1 MDFLF
6 PDLHSFAKRLYVSID
21 DYLVDREKSSQQNGS
36 EEKLIKEHSPK
47 NLDCFALGLYKGIT
61 QSWQQSGVPNVE
73 AGSNVS
79 KSHEKE
85 VNISLD
91 IEFLF
96 LENLIKSKVLNWV
109 RASPTEKRMPLVVA
123 LVGKGYF

>member
-1 MDFLF
+1 M
-6 PDLHSFAKRLYVSID
+6 
-21 DYLVDREKSSQQNGS
+21 
-36 EEKLIKEHSPK
+36 
-47 NLDCFALGLYKGIT
+47 
-61 QSWQQSGVPNVE
+61 E